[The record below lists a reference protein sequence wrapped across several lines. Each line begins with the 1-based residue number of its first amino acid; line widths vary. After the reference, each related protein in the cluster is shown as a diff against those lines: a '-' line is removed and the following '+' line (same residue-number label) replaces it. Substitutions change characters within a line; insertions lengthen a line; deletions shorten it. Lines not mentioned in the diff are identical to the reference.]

1 MKSRQSAKSKKS
13 NKQLTF
19 FPVQLYFFLLKTDV
33 LQQMFPFKNI
43 RAHWALFFWQR
54 LLSYDVLNS
63 IKVYIEA
70 LNGVLINDKFVNRIS
85 CFLDYF
91 KHQCKQHSDSSVYLQ
106 LQYFLFFFVAP
117 NVLVTF
123 CFFSKVTFYI

>member
-1 MKSRQSAKSKKS
+1 MKSRQSAKSKK
-13 NKQLTF
+13 KQQTIDVFSCPTL
-19 FPVQLYFFLLKTDV
+19 FFLLKTDV

-91 KHQCKQHSDSSVYLQ
+91 KHQCKQHSDSSVYLR
-106 LQYFLFFFVAP
+106 LQYYLFFFVKP
-117 NVLVTF
+117 IVLVTF
-123 CFFSKVTFYI
+123 YLFSKVTFYI